1 LKSCPK
7 CGERYGDDRQF
18 CFVDGVTL
26 ESLKDARLGTAIAG
40 RYVLE
45 DIIGEG
51 GMAMVYRAR
60 HKVVDQPFA
69 IKVMNPLLARDPIV
83 RERFRREAKSAKKI
97 AHPNIIEIFEEGDT
111 SDGTAYMV
119 MEFLEGSSLADII
132 SKGPIPV
139 KRAVGLMI
147 QIARGI
153 ARAHDLG
160 VIHRDLK
167 PENIFV
173 CRREPSHPRSNGSSK
188 KDGGGPV
195 GSIDAVTDDEVPAI
209 SDAPDTIP
217 PGDLV
222 KLLDFGIALSKQD
235 SRLTGTGELF
245 GTPQYMAPERITST
259 EAGAPSDLYA
269 LGVIFF
275 EMLTGRLP
283 YDAPD
288 VATFFVRHLKDPPL
302 PIRSIQP
309 NTPESLADLI
319 ERLLA
324 KEPNQRPVDA
334 HKVTADLIDVARE
347 IGAPVPPEPQVDPA
361 SSRPMALPASERGT
375 HRWVRRAD
383 VFAEMLERV
392 YGKSAPPELRAKLD
406 RISELAARVAK
417 IRARSVAEQNKL
429 EEIGKKGREGRL
441 RLGHAVDALGADAS
455 RAREELRASE
465 EKLATARKRQELAR
479 KQFLETHKSITYW
492 EGRSGFAEPY
502 EDLMNAYRDAAD
514 VIEGWLEARK
524 QDRSL
529 EQAVET
535 HQQSVR
541 DLEFQL
547 TKLRE
552 SLAMH
557 ELDTEAER
565 EAIEGLVGQLTHE
578 IDEADHELVTLAGSL
593 VEPLRSRPEL
603 GALFRQLEAA

>member
-1 LKSCPK
+1 MP
-7 CGERYGDDRQF
+7 
-18 CFVDGVTL
+18 L
-26 ESLKDARLGTAIAG
+26 ETLKDARLGTAIAG

-51 GMAMVYRAR
+51 GMAIVYRAR
-60 HKVVDQPFA
+60 HKVNADQRYA
-69 IKVMNPLLARDPIV
+69 VKIMNPLLARDPIV

-111 SDGTAYMV
+111 GDGTAYMV
-119 MEFLEGSSLADII
+119 MEYLDGSSLADIV
-132 SKGPIPV
+132 SKGSIPV
-139 KRAVGLMI
+139 KRAVGLML
-147 QIARGI
+147 QMARGI

-173 CRREPSHPRSNGSSK
+173 CKRDSSGE
-188 KDGGGPV
+188 DP
-195 GSIDAVTDDEVPAI
+195 E
-209 SDAPDTIP
+209 
-217 PGDLV
+217 GDLV

-259 EAGAPSDLYA
+259 DAGAPSDLYA

-275 EMLTGRLP
+275 EMLTARLP
-283 YDAPD
+283 FDAPD

-302 PIRSIQP
+302 PIRTIHP
-309 NTPESLADLI
+309 GTPESLADLI

-324 KEPNQRPVDA
+324 KEPKNRPVDA
-334 HKVTADLIDVARE
+334 HKVALDLASVAKE
-347 IGAPVPPEPQVDPA
+347 IGAQIPIEPTLEAAV
-361 SSRPMALPASERGT
+361 SSRPAAMPTSEKGT
-375 HRWVRRAD
+375 RRWIRRAD
-383 VFAEMLERV
+383 VFREMLDRAYGSAGTPADVATRLERIDALANRV
-392 YGKSAPPELRAKLD
+392 AEVKAKSVSEQAKLED
-406 RISELAARVAK
+406 L
-417 IRARSVAEQNKL
+417 
-429 EEIGKKGREGRL
+429 GKRGRDDRL

-455 RAREELRASE
+455 RAREELRSAE
-465 EKLATARKRQELAR
+465 EKLQSSKKRQETAR
-479 KQFLETHKSITYW
+479 KQFFECHKSITYW

-514 VIEGWLEARK
+514 VIEGWIQARK
-524 QDRSL
+524 HEREAERTL
-529 EQAVET
+529 ET
-535 HQQSVR
+535 HQQTVR

-547 TKLRE
+547 MKLRE

-565 EAIEGLVGQLTHE
+565 EAIEGLVAGLTHE
-578 IDEADHELVTLAGSL
+578 IDAAEEELVSLAASL
-593 VEPLRSRPEL
+593 VEPLRARPEL
-603 GALFRQLEAA
+603 STLFRRLEAA

>member
-1 LKSCPK
+1 VKSCPK

-18 CFVDGVTL
+18 CFVDGASL

-45 DIIGEG
+45 DVIGEG
-51 GMAMVYRAR
+51 GMAIVYRA
-60 HKVVDQPFA
+60 HQKVHTDQRFA
-69 IKVMNPLLARDPIV
+69 VKLMNPLLARDPIV

-111 SDGTAYMV
+111 GDGTAYMV
-119 MEFLEGSSLADII
+119 MEYLDGAALADIV
-132 SKGPIPV
+132 SKGAIPV

-147 QIARGI
+147 QMARGI

-173 CRREPSHPRSNGSSK
+173 CKR
-188 KDGGGPV
+188 DGP
-195 GSIDAVTDDEVPAI
+195 EE
-209 SDAPDTIP
+209 
-217 PGDLV
+217 GDLV
-222 KLLDFGIALSKQD
+222 KVLDFGIALSKQD

-259 EAGAPSDLYA
+259 DAGAPSDLYA

-275 EMLTGRLP
+275 EMLTARLP
-283 YDAPD
+283 FDAPD

-302 PIRSIQP
+302 PIRSIHP
-309 NTPESLADLI
+309 STPESLADLI

-324 KEPNQRPVDA
+324 KDPKNRPVDA
-334 HKVTADLIDVARE
+334 HKVAADLVDVARE
-347 IGAPVPPEPQVDPA
+347 IGAPIPPEPLVDPA
-361 SSRPMALPASERGT
+361 SSRQAPQVPKSEKGT
-375 HRWVRRAD
+375 RRWIRRAD
-383 VFAEMLERV
+383 VFREMLERA
-392 YGKSAPPELRAKLD
+392 YGSSQNTPAEITTRLRRVDDLAKL
-406 RISELAARVAK
+406 VADLK
-417 IRARSVAEQNKL
+417 SRSMTEQTKL
-429 EEIGKKGREGRL
+429 EDIGKRGRDDRQ

-455 RAREELRASE
+455 RSREELRSAE
-465 EKLATARKRQELAR
+465 EKVVTTKKRQEGAR
-479 KQFLETHKSITYW
+479 KQFFEVHKTITYW

-502 EDLMNAYRDAAD
+502 EDLMMAYRDAAD
-514 VIEGWLEARK
+514 VIEGWIEARK
-524 QDRSL
+524 HERDAEKNL
-529 EQAVET
+529 ET
-535 HQQSVR
+535 HQQAVR

-547 TKLRE
+547 MKLRE

-565 EAIEGLVGQLTHE
+565 EAVQGLVIQLTQE
-578 IDEADHELVTLAGSL
+578 IDRTEEELVSLSASL
-593 VEPLRSRPEL
+593 VEPLRARPEL
-603 GALFRQLEAA
+603 STLFRALEAA

>member
-1 LKSCPK
+1 MKSCPK

-18 CFVDGVTL
+18 CFVDGASL

-51 GMAMVYRAR
+51 GMAIVYRAR
-60 HKVVDQPFA
+60 HKVNPDQRFA
-69 IKVMNPLLARDPIV
+69 VKVMNPLLARDPIV

-111 SDGTAYMV
+111 GDGTAYMV
-119 MEFLEGSSLADII
+119 MEYLDGAALADIV
-132 SKGPIPV
+132 SKGAIPV

-147 QIARGI
+147 QMARGI

-173 CRREPSHPRSNGSSK
+173 CKRPPI
-188 KDGGGPV
+188 DGAAATE
-195 GSIDAVTDDEVPAI
+195 D
-209 SDAPDTIP
+209 
-217 PGDLV
+217 DLV
-222 KLLDFGIALSKQD
+222 KVLDFGIALSKQD

-259 EAGAPSDLYA
+259 DAGAPSDLYA

-275 EMLTGRLP
+275 EMLTARLP
-283 YDAPD
+283 FDAPD

-302 PIRSIQP
+302 PIRSIHP
-309 NTPESLADLI
+309 STPESLADLI

-324 KEPNQRPVDA
+324 KEPKNRPVDA
-334 HKVTADLIDVARE
+334 HKVAADLVDVARE
-347 IGAPVPPEPQVDPA
+347 IGAPIPPEPLVDPA
-361 SSRPMALPASERGT
+361 SSRQPAPSLPGSEKGT
-375 HRWVRRAD
+375 RRWIRRAD
-383 VFAEMLERV
+383 VFREMLERAYGSAQNTPADIASRLRRV
-392 YGKSAPPELRAKLD
+392 DELAKHVAELKGKSMT
-406 RISELAARVAK
+406 
-417 IRARSVAEQNKL
+417 EQTKL
-429 EEIGKKGREGRL
+429 EDIGKRGRDNHQ

-455 RAREELRASE
+455 RGREELRSAE
-465 EKLATARKRQELAR
+465 EKLATTKKRQEGAR
-479 KQFLETHKSITYW
+479 KQFFEVHKTITYW
-492 EGRSGFAEPY
+492 EGRSGFMEPY
-502 EDLMNAYRDAAD
+502 EDLMMAYRDAAD
-514 VIEGWLEARK
+514 VIEGWIEARK
-524 QDRSL
+524 HEREAEKNL
-529 EQAVET
+529 ET
-535 HQQSVR
+535 HQQALR

-547 TKLRE
+547 MKLRE

-565 EAIEGLVGQLTHE
+565 EAVQGLVIQLMQE
-578 IDEADHELVTLAGSL
+578 IDRTEEELVSLAASL
-593 VEPLRSRPEL
+593 VEPLRARPDL
-603 GALFRQLEAA
+603 STLFRRLEAA

>member
-1 LKSCPK
+1 MKSCPK

-18 CFVDGVTL
+18 CFVDGETL
-26 ESLKDARLGTAIAG
+26 DVLKDARLGTAVAG

-51 GMAMVYRAR
+51 GMAIVYRAR
-60 HKVVDQPFA
+60 HKVNADQRYA
-69 IKVMNPLLARDPIV
+69 VKVMNPLLARDPIV

-111 SDGTAYMV
+111 GDGTAYMV
-119 MEFLEGSSLADII
+119 MEYLDGSSLADIV

-147 QIARGI
+147 QMARGI

-167 PENIFV
+167 PENIFIV
-173 CRREPSHPRSNGSSK
+173 KR
-188 KDGGGPV
+188 
-195 GSIDAVTDDEVPAI
+195 
-209 SDAPDTIP
+209 
-217 PGDLV
+217 PGEEESDLV

-259 EAGAPSDLYA
+259 DAGAPSDLYA

-275 EMLTGRLP
+275 EMLTARLP
-283 YDAPD
+283 FDAPD

-302 PIRSIQP
+302 PIRTIHP
-309 NTPESLADLI
+309 GTPESLADLI

-324 KEPNQRPVDA
+324 KDPKNRPVDA
-334 HKVTADLIDVARE
+334 HKVAADLVDVARE
-347 IGAPVPPEPQVDPA
+347 IGAHVPIELQSEDAA
-361 SSRPMALPASERGT
+361 SSRPAPSIPSSEKGT
-375 HRWVRRAD
+375 RRWIRRAD
-383 VFAEMLERV
+383 VFREMLDRAYGAANTPAEIGQRLRRV
-392 YGKSAPPELRAKLD
+392 D
-406 RISELAARVAK
+406 ELATRVAELK
-417 IRARSVAEQNKL
+417 SRSVTEQAKL
-429 EEIGKKGREGRL
+429 EEVAKRGREGRT
-441 RLGHAVDALGADAS
+441 RLGNAVDALGADAS
-455 RAREELRASE
+455 RAREELRAAE
-465 EKLATARKRQELAR
+465 EKLATSKKRQEAAR
-479 KQFLETHKSITYW
+479 KSFFEVHKTITYW

-514 VIEGWLEARK
+514 VIEGWIEARK
-524 QDRSL
+524 HERDAERT
-529 EQAVET
+529 VET
-535 HQQSVR
+535 HQQAMR

-547 TKLRE
+547 MKLRE

-565 EAIEGLVGQLTHE
+565 EAVQGLVVQITQE
-578 IDEADHELVTLAGSL
+578 IDTTEEELVSLAASL
-593 VEPLRSRPEL
+593 VEPLRARPEL
-603 GALFRQLEAA
+603 STLFRRLEAA